1 MANFFLQTKKKSGTA
16 TLYARINRPSLGVNQ
31 WYVNTG
37 IKVDVTE
44 WTKAQSGAKYLT
56 KYLSTDEGK
65 KVQTLTGIVDG
76 IIRNF
81 FDSIKSV
88 STESKD
94 LLAERIKAVVRLDA
108 DKAEEEVMQRELDAI
123 KAKADEEKN
132 RLCQVWN
139 FYEFFLNG
147 IKDGSIRHGEQKR
160 YTPSSISAWTTFGKH
175 LKGFL
180 DYRHLPTMTFEDIDR
195 TTATAFITYLERK
208 ELMKATISQQTNHF
222 RKLCNIAAEDGK
234 NRNGTS
240 LRVWK
245 SHEQKDD
252 EKRAEIVLSD
262 GEIDALYELKL
273 SGHLEQCRDLWI
285 LGYFSAQRVSDYSN
299 FTRDNF
305 AINEDGTPVIRLR
318 QQKTQTELEVPILDD
333 RVFELCEKYNYHF
346 PPLKRDAINRGIKAA
361 SKMLAE
367 SVPTLNQ
374 WEVTLLAAKEREKEQ
389 WFIETKKRVEA
400 GEKLH
405 GEESKRYKRLM
416 EYATEHD
423 SGDFLYKR
431 DYQGRVIRQRWELVS
446 CHTTRRS
453 MITSLHKSG
462 LFSDREI
469 MSVSGHST
477 IKSYEKYMKVKKT
490 ERATDIFNKF
500 KKAKEIKMQKKA

>member
-1 MANFFLQTKKKSGTA
+1 MAKFFLQTKKKSGTA
-16 TLYARINRPSLGVNQ
+16 TLYARINRPSLGVKQ

-56 KYLSTDEGK
+56 KYLSTEEGK

-81 FDSIKSV
+81 FDGIKSV

-108 DKAEEEVMQRELDAI
+108 DKAEEEVMQRELNAI
-123 KAKADEEKN
+123 KAKADDEKN

-139 FYEFFLNG
+139 YYEFFLNG

-180 DYRHLPTMTFEDIDR
+180 DYRHSPTMTFEEIDR

-208 ELMKATISQQTNHF
+208 ALMKATISQQTNHF

-234 NRNGTS
+234 NHNGTS

-262 GEIDALYELKL
+262 REIDALYELKL

-305 AINEDGTPVIRLR
+305 AINEDGTPVIRLC

-389 WFIETKKRVEA
+389 WFIETKERVEA